1 MNHHHQQQQNRPNQA
16 LSLPSFSTVGV
27 LVIKSISNF
36 AKRHKVISSSYLFGV
51 LFLLLLGSGTKLTAT
66 QLRQYNRILDSIDVQ
81 AEYDASLAYSSAMA
95 QYRSQKGWFS
105 CDPLCQ
111 RSKRRMEGAKAQ
123 LDAIRAEGYARMSDA
138 KASAGIFSEVGVEE
152 VTDSFWSYF
161 SAGKQYAK
169 RQSMWDALF
178 MGMRHMGRDESF
190 IEYALRM
197 LIQVLI
203 NFSMGLVMALI
214 VFVFGLW
221 GIISSYQPN
230 PLSAVIFFLG
240 AACGA
245 FAVVTTYLFLVY
257 GAAAGS
263 VYGVAKVVEHQARLE
278 GHNGGARRERAN
290 VGYRPHYQ

>member
-1 MNHHHQQQQNRPNQA
+1 MNRHNQRPNEA
-16 LSLPSFSTVGV
+16 LALPSFSTVGI
-27 LVIKSISNF
+27 LVIQSISSF
-36 AKRHKVISSSYLFGV
+36 AKRHKVISSSYLFGII
-51 LFLLLLGSGTKLTAT
+51 FLLLLGSGTKLTT
-66 QLRQYNRILDSIDVQ
+66 SQLRHYNRILDSIDVQ
-81 AEYDASLAYSSAMA
+81 AEYDASMAYSSALA

-111 RSKRRMEGAKAQ
+111 RSKRRMESSKAH
-123 LDAIRAEGYARMSDA
+123 LDDIRAEGYARMSDA
-138 KASAGIFSEVGVEE
+138 KASAGIFSQVGVEE
-152 VTDSFWSYF
+152 VSDSFWSYF

-178 MGMRHMGRDESF
+178 MGMRHMSRDESF
-190 IEYALRM
+190 AEYAMRM

-221 GIISSYQPN
+221 SIVQSYQPN
-230 PLSAVIFFLG
+230 PMSALIFFLG
-240 AACGA
+240 ASCGA

-278 GHNGGARRERAN
+278 GNGGGRRQRQN
-290 VGYRPHYQ
+290 VGYQRPHQQ

>member
-1 MNHHHQQQQNRPNQA
+1 MNRGNQEAPNEA
-16 LSLPSFSTVGV
+16 LALPSFSAVGV
-27 LVIKSISNF
+27 LVAQSISAF
-36 AKRHKVISSSYLFGV
+36 AKRHKVITSSYLFGI
-51 LFLLLLGSGTKLTAT
+51 LFLLLLGSGTKLTAS
-66 QLRQYNRILDSIDVQ
+66 QLRQYNTILDSINVQ
-81 AEYDASLAYSSAMA
+81 AEYDASMAYSSAYA
-95 QYRSQKGWFS
+95 EYKSRKGWVS

-111 RSKRRMEGAKAQ
+111 RSKRRMESSKAH

-138 KASAGIFSEVGVEE
+138 KATAGIFSEVGVEE

-178 MGMRHMGRDESF
+178 MGMRHMSRDESF
-190 IEYALRM
+190 VEYALRM
-197 LIQVLI
+197 LMQVLI
-203 NFSMGLVMALI
+203 NFSMGLVMALL

-221 GIISSYQPN
+221 SIVQSYQPN
-230 PLSAVIFFLG
+230 PLSAAIFFLG
-240 AACGA
+240 AACAA
-245 FAVVTTYLFLVY
+245 FAVVTSYLFLVY

-278 GHNGGARRERAN
+278 GNGGARGAPRQRRN